1 MTTALMKL
9 WMRLFGIKF
18 GKGFKTKGWFFIMKN
33 RGGLIKIGKQFRVH
47 SSMLSSLVGVYQRV
61 VIVARRNGTI
71 EIGDN
76 VGITGG
82 TIHGSDVKIGN
93 NVMIGANT
101 KIMDHDFHSLDYI
114 ERRTDAREH
123 AKSKPVR
130 IGDDVFIGCNS
141 IILKGTHIGNRCI
154 VGAGSVVS
162 GVFEDDCLIAGNPA
176 KVVRRINQQTP

>member
-1 MTTALMKL
+1 MMTWLMKI
-9 WMRLFGIKF
+9 WMRLFKIKI
-18 GKGFKTKGWFFIMKN
+18 GEKFKTKGWFFIMKN
-33 RGGLIKIGKQFRVH
+33 SGGCIKIGSKFRVN
-47 SSMLSSLVGVYQRV
+47 SSMLSSLIGVYQRV
-61 VIVARRNGTI
+61 IIVARRNGYI
-71 EIGDN
+71 EIGEN

-82 TIHGSDVKIGN
+82 TIHGSDIKIGN

-101 KIMDHDFHSLDYI
+101 KIIDHDFHSLDYI

-123 AKSKPVR
+123 AISRPVR

-141 IILKGTHIGNRCI
+141 LILKGTHIGDRCI

-176 KVVRRINQQTP
+176 KVVRKING